1 MADLMQQLALIDA
14 TPAKD
19 PERIRRQQEDNLAR
33 QKKLWGDKTSPYP
46 AGGSGS
52 SKTATAY
59 TAPTRIAT
67 DRGLM
72 SQQDWQTRYGN
83 INFDAGAIRGIF
95 DAATEAKYAA
105 QDAAYRA
112 TERKFYDQKG
122 TEQEALLAARRQA
135 AAQNAVQNGVNRG
148 MQNALTL
155 SDMIKTSGET
165 APDALALAEAR
176 RALVDQRE
184 AEYVTN
190 AKEAEALAEQRKVDY
205 AKLSSEAY
213 ATDAQKYVGE
223 LGYDAAALETAM
235 TKYGIDKSAVSG
247 GSGSGGVSAT
257 SRLNGLLQLYASAS
271 SGNDADT
278 KALAARAL
286 TGALIGITP

>member
-1 MADLMQQLALIDA
+1 MADLLQKRTLIDSV
-14 TPAKD
+14 PAKD

-33 QKKLWGDKTSPYP
+33 QKRLWGDKGTPY
-46 AGGSGS
+46 AGTSGS
-52 SKTATAY
+52 SKPATTY

-83 INFDAGAIRGIF
+83 INFDANAIKGVF
-95 DAATEAKYAA
+95 DTATAAEYEAKHREYDASERAYYA
-105 QDAAYRA
+105 QV
-112 TERKFYDQKG
+112 G
-122 TEQEALLAARRQA
+122 TEQNSLLDAKRRA
-135 AAQNAVQNGVNRG
+135 AAQNAVQTGANRG
-148 MQNALTL
+148 MQNAVQLTDL
-155 SDMIKTSGET
+155 IQKSAAD
-165 APDALALAEAR
+165 APTALALAQQR
-176 RALVDQRE
+176 RLLTEQEQA
-184 AEYVTN
+184 AYTAN
-190 AKEAEALAEQRKVDY
+190 AKEAEALAEQRKTDY
-205 AKLSSEAY
+205 AKIGSEVY

-223 LGYDAAALETAM
+223 LGYDAAALESAM

-247 GSGSGGVSAT
+247 GSGSGGGVSAT